1 MQLSLNNSQIKISL
15 LVLIHLV
22 GYLGIKSSF
31 QDYFLLLT
39 PLNLLISS
47 FILFYGKFS
56 KIPLLSYFYIMCFT
70 LCLEILSVKTGFP
83 FGHYS
88 YEASLGL
95 KIFGVPL
102 LIGFNWA
109 LLLYICSNISNQL
122 IESNIVISN
131 VLQSRFIE
139 SLLTASM
146 MLIVDLFIESKAGYL
161 ELWHWQNEVIPLSNY
176 ISWFAI
182 SFVLSFFFRTNEN
195 DTASENFIYL
205 IILCLFFALL

>member
-70 LCLEILSVKTGFP
+70 LCLEILSVKTGFLLDTI
-83 FGHYS
+83 
-88 YEASLGL
+88 AMKLALGL
-95 KIFGVPL
+95 K
-102 LIGFNWA
+102 
-109 LLLYICSNISNQL
+109 
-122 IESNIVISN
+122 
-131 VLQSRFIE
+131 
-139 SLLTASM
+139 
-146 MLIVDLFIESKAGYL
+146 YL
-161 ELWHWQNEVIPLSNY
+161 EFHCLLALTGRFYYTSAAILVIN
-176 ISWFAI
+176 
-182 SFVLSFFFRTNEN
+182 
-195 DTASENFIYL
+195 
-205 IILCLFFALL
+205 